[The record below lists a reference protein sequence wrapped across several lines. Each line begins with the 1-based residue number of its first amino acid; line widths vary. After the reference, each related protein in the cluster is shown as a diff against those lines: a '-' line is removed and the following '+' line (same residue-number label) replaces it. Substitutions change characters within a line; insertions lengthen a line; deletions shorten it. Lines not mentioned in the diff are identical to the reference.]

1 MLAGED
7 RRRIP
12 PGAAAAE
19 PAPALRPREAGS
31 VSVPPREQQLR
42 AMAEAAAT
50 GRAPRFFQR
59 LPKVE
64 LHAHLNGSISDATM
78 KKLMAQKPDLGIQK
92 EMVVIDKGTKR
103 TLEECFQM
111 FQFIHQMTSR
121 PEDILMVTK
130 DVIREFAADGVK
142 YLELRSTP
150 REEKSTGMTKR
161 TYLEAVLEGIKQCK
175 EEGLD
180 IDVRFLVSVDRSKG
194 AAAAKETVKL
204 AEDFLLSTDGLV
216 LGLDFSGNPKT
227 GRGQDFLE
235 PLLGAKKAG
244 LKLTL
249 HLSEIPKQEDESRL
263 LLGLSPDR
271 IGHGTFLQTSEL
283 ATQDLVE
290 LVRRNRTPLELC
302 LTSNLKAETVPSK
315 AEHHFGFWYR
325 LGHPVVLC
333 TDDKGVFATELS
345 REYQMVAETFQLSDE
360 QTWAL
365 SSHAIDHIFASS
377 QTKTKLKEQWRAL
390 KPVLLEELC
399 QEAQDAGGRVC

>member
-1 MLAGED
+1 
-7 RRRIP
+7 
-12 PGAAAAE
+12 
-19 PAPALRPREAGS
+19 
-31 VSVPPREQQLR
+31 
-42 AMAEAAAT
+42 MAEAAAT

-64 LHAHLNGSISDATM
+64 LHAHLNGSISADTM
-78 KKLMAQKPDLGIQK
+78 KKLMAQKPHLQIAE

-111 FQFIHQMTSR
+111 FDLIHQMTSR

-150 REEKSTGMTKR
+150 REEKSSGMTKR
-161 TYLEAVLEGIKQCK
+161 TYVEAVLEGIKQCQ

-194 AAAAKETVKL
+194 PVTAKETVKL
-204 AEDFLLSTDGLV
+204 AGDFLLSTDGVV
-216 LGLDFSGNPKT
+216 LGLDLSGNPKA
-227 GRGQDFLE
+227 GHGQDFLE
-235 PLLGAKKAG
+235 PLLEAKKAG

-249 HLSEIPKQEDESRL
+249 HLSEIPKQEEETRL
-263 LLGLSPDR
+263 LLGLCPDR

-283 ATQDLVE
+283 ATRDLVE

-302 LTSNLKAETVPSK
+302 LTSNLKAKTVPSK
-315 AEHHFGFWYR
+315 AQHHFGFWYR

-345 REYQMVAETFQLSDE
+345 TEYQLVSEIFQLSDE
-360 QTWAL
+360 QIWAL
-365 SSHAIDHIFASS
+365 SSKAIDHIFAGSH
-377 QTKTKLKEQWRAL
+377 TKMKLKERWQAL
-390 KPVLLEELC
+390 KPRLLKELC
-399 QEAQDAGGRVC
+399 